1 MTLDNSVSG
10 YQGFEDPMMQYYGST
25 ADNIPTVYTKSYQT
39 RQFGVGQANTIGRA
53 PSVAAALDSPPTAMT
68 TAETDSITHA
78 TALYVVTAAD
88 VFNCQAATPDVDD
101 GGGP

>member
-25 ADNIPTVYTKSYQT
+25 ADNIPTVYIKSYQT

-78 TALYVVTAAD
+78 PGSPDWPPIPEHSRSVTAP
-88 VFNCQAATPDVDD
+88 AT
-101 GGGP
+101 G